1 MVDGK
6 IMNPLNHAIDNLEKL
21 FASFS
26 RQGKLGDAIKVS
38 HELFGY
44 QDVRDGVPRERREQ
58 GIHHV
63 ELLYLYR
70 QARADAERLSGKK
83 VTA

>member
-1 MVDGK
+1 MTD
-6 IMNPLNHAIDNLEKL
+6 LDHAIENLEKL
-21 FASFS
+21 FQCFS
-26 RQGKLGDAIKVS
+26 RDCKLTDAIKVS

-58 GIHHV
+58 GIHHA

-70 QARADAERLSGKK
+70 QAREDAELLSGKG
-83 VTA
+83 APR